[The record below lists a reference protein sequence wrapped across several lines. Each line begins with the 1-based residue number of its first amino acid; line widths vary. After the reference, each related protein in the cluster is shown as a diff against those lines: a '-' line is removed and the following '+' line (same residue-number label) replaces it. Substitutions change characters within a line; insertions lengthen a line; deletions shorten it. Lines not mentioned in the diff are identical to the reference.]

1 MLFIILLL
9 EGFITISVEILT
21 IRQLLPFFG
30 GSVVITSII
39 IGVFLLFLAL
49 GYWRGGAYRE
59 DFFKQLSRNFAFS
72 MVWVGVGLSYSFIA
86 VFYHLTAYK
95 AHLSFLLSLFLYLFL
110 VLAPIV
116 YWLGQTIPLTTNLF
130 NQQTRVSHISGKA
143 LFLSTIGSFLG
154 AILTS
159 LLLFQYLG
167 VAWTVVINCGLL
179 LGLIVYIR
187 LESHLSPWHVLWL
200 FFAFGLILMLNVN
213 AEHAQFKKTNNY
225 ANYQVIE
232 PADFSKLLQINRSNS
247 SLLTSGKK
255 GFAYIEAVRDVLFN
269 KLNLQ
274 QKQLLVIGAGGFSL
288 TAAGTNNNTVTYV
301 DIDPDTKKIAETQ
314 FLNQPING
322 EFIAQDARSY
332 LQQTTHQFDVIF
344 SDAYSHHATVP
355 ATLLSVEYFQSLAN
369 HLNPQGLLIV
379 NIIADPFFRDK
390 YAGVVFNTIHAVFPY
405 CAVVPID
412 WQYPLTNLMYVCP
425 NVAKA
430 EVVYRDNLNTATLD
444 FFNSRY
450 EREG

>member
-49 GYWRGGAYRE
+49 GYWRGGVCRE
-59 DFFKQLSRNFAFS
+59 DFFKQLSRNFACS
-72 MVWVGVGLSYSFIA
+72 MVWLGVGLSYSFIA
-86 VFYHLTAYK
+86 VFYHLSAYK
-95 AHLSFLLSLFLYLFL
+95 AHLSFLSSLFLYLFL

-130 NQQTRVSHISGKA
+130 SQQHRVSHISGRA

-154 AILTS
+154 ALLTS
-159 LLLFQYLG
+159 LLLFQYAG

-179 LGLIVYIR
+179 LGLILFMR
-187 LESHLSPWHVLWL
+187 LESNVSLWQALGL
-200 FFAFGLILMLNVN
+200 FLAFGLIIMLNVN
-213 AEHAQFKKTNNY
+213 AEHAQFKKTTNY
-225 ANYQVIE
+225 ANYQVLE
-232 PADFSKLLQINRSNS
+232 SAEFSKLLQINRSNS
-247 SLLTSGKK
+247 SLLTADKK

-269 KLNLQ
+269 KLNVQ
-274 QKQLLVIGAGGFSL
+274 RKQLLVIGAGGFSL

-301 DIDPDTKKIAETQ
+301 DIDPDIKKVAETH

-332 LQQTTHQFDVIF
+332 LQQTTAQFDVIF
-344 SDAYSHHATVP
+344 ADAYSHHATVP
-355 ATLLSVEYFQSLAN
+355 ASLLTVEYFQSLAN
-369 HLNPQGLLIV
+369 HLSSGGLLVI
-379 NIIADPFFRDK
+379 NIIADPLFRDN
-390 YAGVVFNTIHAVFPY
+390 YASIVFNTIHAVFHY

-412 WQYPLTNLMYVCP
+412 WQSPLTNLIYVCP
-425 NVAKA
+425 NVAKTQA
-430 EVVYRDNLNTATLD
+430 IYRDDLNTATSD
-444 FFNSRY
+444 FYANHYQQR
-450 EREG
+450 G